1 MEEIKKLVE
10 QTQNAFVELKK
21 SQEEAKKNN
30 ETGSAE
36 LNAKITNIAAT
47 IADNIEKSNLL
58 KAQVDKVEAFQNG
71 SASEVNQKEEATKE
85 YTKLFNDY
93 IRKAGEQNSFE
104 SFLKANTSKEQN
116 AFISMSNPA
125 GGFSVLPESLGLR
138 TTRAFETSPMR
149 QLAMVSATSSD
160 RVVINLDDDDI
171 DTVETLKETETPT
184 ASDTPDTGRIIIPVH
199 MLGKKIS
206 LSMEQLEDPDYDVVG
221 FAREKISKKIARV
234 QNTAFVSGTGAAGA
248 KGFLQYAAS
257 TGSALTVASSYTRGT
272 LQTFKTGSAGSYT
285 VDDIIKLTGKVF
297 EDYQA
302 NSKFLLRRDT
312 FVDLI
317 VSKAGDGH
325 YLFNRSLDKKPGVP
339 FDILGYPIVF
349 AADMPAIATDALA
362 FAFGDFSECYQVVD
376 RVGLKIIRDDL
387 TSTPNTI
394 ISYFVRYGG
403 GVYGFDSV
411 KLLKLSA

>member
-21 SQEEAKKNN
+21 NQEEAEKNN

-36 LNAKITNIAAT
+36 LNAKLTNIAAT

-394 ISYFVRYGG
+394 ISYFVRFGG

>member
-21 SQEEAKKNN
+21 NQEEAEKNN

-36 LNAKITNIAAT
+36 LNAKLTKIAAT